1 MQDMGLVYGD
11 TNVIP
16 LMATGFIWFRG
27 GELVKDGLDVL
38 SGWGN
43 MLENSL
49 GMLGHRWVP
58 VCWVNGGEMRWWD
71 VESGHSKLKTKV
83 FTTKVID
90 VTLQYVDLKNQQ
102 KQHLLISTFWWRDLF
117 EEWNI

>member
-27 GELVKDGLDVL
+27 GDLVKDGLDLL

-49 GMLGHRWVP
+49 GMLGHR
-58 VCWVNGGEMRWWD
+58 
-71 VESGHSKLKTKV
+71 
-83 FTTKVID
+83 
-90 VTLQYVDLKNQQ
+90 
-102 KQHLLISTFWWRDLF
+102 
-117 EEWNI
+117 